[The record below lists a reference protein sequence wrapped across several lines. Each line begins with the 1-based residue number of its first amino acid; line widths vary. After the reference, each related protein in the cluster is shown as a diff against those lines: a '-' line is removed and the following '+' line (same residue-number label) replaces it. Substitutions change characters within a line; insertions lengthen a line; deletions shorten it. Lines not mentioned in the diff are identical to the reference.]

1 MEYQKSEEGLP
12 ISNFIGNEI
21 KEGNIVKGTVKNIRK
36 FGAFVEIEQ
45 GPVGLL
51 HIEDISVSRIKSPF
65 ERFFSG
71 QKIDVV
77 IKSIDN
83 ETGRII
89 LSYKELF
96 RYMGRKCGK
105 HNRKSIYM
113 AKENI
118 KHIKYGRFCFN

>member
-51 HIEDISVSRIKSPF
+51 HIEDISV
-65 ERFFSG
+65 
-71 QKIDVV
+71 
-77 IKSIDN
+77 
-83 ETGRII
+83 
-89 LSYKELF
+89 
-96 RYMGRKCGK
+96 
-105 HNRKSIYM
+105 
-113 AKENI
+113 
-118 KHIKYGRFCFN
+118 